1 MWLAFSL
8 TRQLIQT
15 RTTSP
20 LDMACPHNDCN
31 YIVAHLYHHIADPET
46 ELDVAK
52 ISYSEINIAAVQFET
67 TDATF
72 RALTLPGLQKS

>member
-1 MWLAFSL
+1 MCLVFYL
-8 TRQLIQT
+8 TRQLIRT
-15 RTTSP
+15 RTTST
-20 LDMACPHNDCN
+20 LDMAYPHNDCN
-31 YIVAHLYHHIADPET
+31 YIVAHLCHHSADPET

-52 ISYSEINIAAVQFET
+52 ISYSEINIAVVQLET